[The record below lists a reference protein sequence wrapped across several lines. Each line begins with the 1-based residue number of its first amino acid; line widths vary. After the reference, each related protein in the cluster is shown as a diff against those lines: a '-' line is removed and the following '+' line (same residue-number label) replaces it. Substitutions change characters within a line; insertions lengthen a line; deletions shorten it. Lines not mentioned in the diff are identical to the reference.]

1 MKDSLAPPAFGQR
14 LVGAMPNGLTALAS
28 TNELTVKRGSVI
40 VERLAAGHDIPGTR
54 IQTLF
59 ADREGS
65 LWIGTNGGLARLAGG
80 KLQLFPVTDPLASAS
95 VLAVMEDHEGNLW
108 VGTETDGLH
117 ISARPALSYH
127 RRSGGPL
134 Q

>member
-1 MKDSLAPPAFGQR
+1 M
-14 LVGAMPNGLTALAS
+14 
-28 TNELTVKRGSVI
+28 KRGSVI

-95 VLAVMEDHEGNLW
+95 VLAVMEYDEGNLW
-108 VGTETDGLH
+108 VGRETDGLH
-117 ISARPALSYH
+117 ILRDQRFRTIDVREGLSSGRRRRP
-127 RRSGGPL
+127 
-134 Q
+134 